1 MALQF
6 EIIKIISTN
15 SYMAPNMAAFNED
28 FGHITTIQTFKG
40 NPKLKLAC
48 VDAILSDSHQSL

>member
-1 MALQF
+1 
-6 EIIKIISTN
+6 
-15 SYMAPNMAAFNED
+15 MAAFNED